1 MQSAPLRR
9 VRGWSAARSGFRH
22 TGTGVTRGGM
32 WITEMLH
39 NIKQVR
45 NLDRNKLQMRYKSI
59 MRTDDESEN
68 ESVSQ

>member
-1 MQSAPLRR
+1 
-9 VRGWSAARSGFRH
+9 
-22 TGTGVTRGGM
+22 M
-32 WITEMLH
+32 WITEMLN